1 MMTQNAAIEILRA
14 SRLNTVGG
22 EKVLLHLPIWPLQDD
37 VSNKIST
44 VARGD
49 HHVIP
54 GFSNWQQ
61 QHAIHSREHL
71 LPFYPLLCPARLFF
85 VFFFFFFVTALH
97 PGASHSRHYRDILPR
112 YKRIPIRGGVV
123 APWQDPQKY
132 CRLSRRSALTRIH
145 PPRNTHCPIPQYRKT
160 SNTYS
165 TETPAVSPTSKPKL
179 PRSTVCQ
186 METVPDPLPSLL
198 PRPYNAPFLVV
209 NSQSLMWLCSKH
221 NWRRPSTEKSE

>member
-85 VFFFFFFVTALH
+85 VFFFFFFPLLNFIFILNSLVY
-97 PGASHSRHYRDILPR
+97 PFIIIDYVHSLVISSSPCGLQFPLLSSSPR
-112 YKRIPIRGGVV
+112 
-123 APWQDPQKY
+123 
-132 CRLSRRSALTRIH
+132 RLSGSMSSRPASTLTR
-145 PPRNTHCPIPQYRKT
+145 C
-160 SNTYS
+160 
-165 TETPAVSPTSKPKL
+165 
-179 PRSTVCQ
+179 
-186 METVPDPLPSLL
+186 LL
-198 PRPYNAPFLVV
+198 
-209 NSQSLMWLCSKH
+209 
-221 NWRRPSTEKSE
+221 RRGVGSI